1 MPRPVFKPVLKR
13 ARIGTPGFSADTM
26 LRFGNLLNNSI
37 RDRFNAALD
46 IYDNAA
52 KPLSEGYAKYKQKGS
67 FSGKRQF
74 APGEPIRNL
83 RLTGQLQRSMKVL
96 SASQNRTRLGFSD
109 PVSDNRMTLNQRRSN
124 MYGVSPKD
132 EQVLMKTVREY
143 LFQVVKITE
152 ESA

>member
-1 MPRPVFKPVLKR
+1 MPRAPYKPVLKR

-52 KPLSEGYAKYKQKGS
+52 KPLAEGYAKYKQKGS
-67 FSGKRQF
+67 TTGARRFS
-74 APGEPIRNL
+74 PGDPIRNL

-96 SASQNRTRLGFSD
+96 SASQNRARLGFVD

-132 EQVLMKTVREY
+132 EQVLMKAVQEY
-143 LFQVVKITE
+143 LFETVKITE
-152 ESA
+152 TGT